1 VIGRRLRAIATATLM
16 VVPLL
21 ACVPAA
27 HGAPT
32 RVDVRATVH
41 LLPGGG
47 ATMLQR
53 GAFKGVPFGSGTA
66 SMRSTIG
73 AGKGATFRFEFVTAR
88 GTVRGTGD
96 VAVSFRGSTVAYDG
110 TASITQGTG
119 AFSAIRAR
127 RLHVGGSG
135 PVTGETFTV
144 RFTGQLE
151 RTAVGAR

>member
-1 VIGRRLRAIATATLM
+1 MIGRCLRAIATAALIVTALQ
-16 VVPLL
+16 

-27 HGAPT
+27 HGAPA
-32 RVDVRATVH
+32 RVDVRATVR

-53 GAFKGVPFGSGTA
+53 GAFKGAPFGSGTA

-96 VAVSFRGSTVAYDG
+96 VAVSFRGATVAYDG

-119 AFSAIRAR
+119 ALSSTRAR
-127 RLHVGGSG
+127 RLRVGGSG

-144 RFTGQLE
+144 RFTGQLD
-151 RTAVGAR
+151 G